1 MKTVKEIGD
10 DIVASLI
17 IRLEG
22 DEGVQKILQEWAN
35 SIIEECAGNF
45 ECSMEKCV
53 EGDWYEQMYAD
64 TDGDYVYPVLHR
76 GSILEVKK
84 KL

>member
-10 DIVASLI
+10 DVVASLI

-35 SIIEECAGNF
+35 DIIEKCA
-45 ECSMEKCV
+45 KTA
-53 EGDWYEQMYAD
+53 YEEAKK
-64 TDGDYVYPVLHR
+64 GPIWAHEVSKPVLE
-76 GSILEVKK
+76 IK
-84 KL
+84 KLL